1 MSPLLYSL
9 YTHDFIPV
17 HPSNDI
23 IKYADD
29 TTVVGRI
36 LGGDETAFRDEVEQL
51 SKQCK
56 ANNLLLNQLKTRE
69 VIIDFRRKK
78 TAIQPLL
85 IDGGCVERVAAFCFL
100 GVHIQEDLS
109 WRTNT
114 TAIIK
119 KAQQRLYFLRVLR
132 NYHLREELLVTFYR
146 CSVESIITYCI
157 CVWFSSCT
165 AAERKAL
172 QRVVN
177 SAQKII
183 GCPLP
188 SLEELYNT
196 RCLKKATKI
205 SRDPT
210 HTGNEHFV
218 LLRSGKRFRTMA
230 ARTNRLVSSFYP
242 RAIQALNVA
251 NT

>member
-1 MSPLLYSL
+1 M
-9 YTHDFIPV
+9 
-17 HPSNDI
+17 
-23 IKYADD
+23 
-29 TTVVGRI
+29 
-36 LGGDETAFRDEVEQL
+36 
-51 SKQCK
+51 
-56 ANNLLLNQLKTRE
+56 
-69 VIIDFRRKK
+69 
-78 TAIQPLL
+78 IQPLL
-85 IDGGCVERVAAFCFL
+85 IDGGVVERVSTFRFL

-119 KAQQRLYFLRVLR
+119 KAQQRLYFLRVLKT
-132 NYHLREELLVTFYR
+132 YHLRQELLVTFYR
-146 CSVESIITYCI
+146 STVESILTYCV

-188 SLEELYNT
+188 SLEDLYNT

-205 SRDPT
+205 SRDSSHP
-210 HTGNEHFV
+210 GNEHFV
-218 LLRSGKRFRTMA
+218 RLPSGKRYRAMQTH
-230 ARTNRLVSSFYP
+230 TNRLKYSFYP
-242 RAIQALNVA
+242 RAIQALNRAGV
-251 NT
+251 

>member
-1 MSPLLYSL
+1 M
-9 YTHDFIPV
+9 I
-17 HPSNDI
+17 
-23 IKYADD
+23 
-29 TTVVGRI
+29 
-36 LGGDETAFRDEVEQL
+36 
-51 SKQCK
+51 
-56 ANNLLLNQLKTRE
+56 QLKTRE
-69 VIIDFRRKK
+69 VTFDFRRKK
-78 TAIQPLL
+78 TAIQPLHAWRGL
-85 IDGGCVERVAAFCFL
+85 QPSAPW
-100 GVHIQEDLS
+100 GVHIQEDLY

-119 KAQQRLYFLRVLR
+119 KAQLRLYFLRVLR

-172 QRVVN
+172 QQVVN

-188 SLEELYNT
+188 SLEELCNT

-205 SRDPT
+205 SKDPS
-210 HTGNEHFV
+210 HPGNEHFV
-218 LLRSGKRFRTMA
+218 LLRSG
-230 ARTNRLVSSFYP
+230 NRSGLRLHGQP
-242 RAIQALNVA
+242 D
-251 NT
+251 